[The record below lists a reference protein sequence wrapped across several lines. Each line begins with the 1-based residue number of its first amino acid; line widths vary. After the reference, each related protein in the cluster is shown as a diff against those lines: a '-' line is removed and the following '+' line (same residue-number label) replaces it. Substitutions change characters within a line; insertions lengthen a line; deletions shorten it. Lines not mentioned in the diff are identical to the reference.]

1 VRPGIFAYG
10 GVAGEGLP
18 DPAPAVAVRA
28 RVLLVKDVPA
38 GATVGYGATHVAKRP
53 ARWATL
59 GIGYGDGLPR
69 LLSNRGRALLKGRS
83 CPIVGRISM
92 DVTVVD
98 ISGVEG
104 VEAGDVATLIGS
116 DGDEHISLEEVAD
129 LASTINYEVLTGL
142 GHRLPRIWDH
152 G

>member
-1 VRPGIFAYG
+1 
-10 GVAGEGLP
+10 
-18 DPAPAVAVRA
+18 
-28 RVLLVKDVPA
+28 VKDVPA

-98 ISGVEG
+98 ISDLPEVR
-104 VEAGDVATLIGS
+104 AGDVATIIGA
-116 DGDEHISLEEVAD
+116 DGDQCIRVEEVAG

-142 GHRLPRIWDH
+142 GGRLPRIWDH
-152 G
+152 D